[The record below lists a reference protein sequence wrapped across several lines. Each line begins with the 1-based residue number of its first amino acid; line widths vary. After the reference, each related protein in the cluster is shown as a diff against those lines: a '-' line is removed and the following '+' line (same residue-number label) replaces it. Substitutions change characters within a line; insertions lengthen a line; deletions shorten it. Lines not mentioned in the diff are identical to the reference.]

1 MRQCPFCGTDE
12 SQTSELF
19 CHRCHNQIRAELSGE
34 IFSFPDIAGYNNLV
48 KVYSLIFADVPQ
60 FSSAKQIILQSLKK
74 HDNFEG
80 LPSDKKIV
88 VQKALEWANKL
99 CDWQVSFDL
108 LGKPINLKYAENAEI
123 YKDIEDTAD
132 GDLGHGINAAIEQ
145 IRVAIGEDGFAVRAL
160 NLCQGCTIKI
170 ADALKI
176 ESDSVIAIEG
186 HAKELKSDVPMIF
199 ISAPSYYSQSGD
211 KSVEYAVGKALKY
224 QLDTKGIKAFWWEN
238 FNKDTNILGRPIDK
252 QISDLRIAPKIAFGL
267 AFSSIF
273 IGLAFNTQNYVQ
285 NKNCEYETKH
295 FVNFKYSDKAEK
307 EYVSFSGAPK
317 DFKDAQ
323 RISGL
328 LYSKLPKN
336 RTIRLLTLNEK
347 FADYPDELK
356 KLFPQNF
363 TGSESVNIN
372 CNACNG
378 TIDAY
383 VKKALEVI
391 FNILQ
396 HDYYKNVYKPLKDKN
411 GFDSDEE
418 FKNWFCMPTGDVGAF
433 HEIVNAPTNY
443 NCSYAVLDEFGA
455 DVHDKIEFFVERT
468 NYWDD
473 NEGKAKRIIRLN
485 MVVRE
490 TNDKYMSS
498 RQLARNANENDPAI
512 AEKCGFLFAED
523 ENQYQQCEVNYQDR
537 ETTVKPIVFRFSDYT
552 KNGGKYCIVE
562 DINNLNSG
570 IIGTIKFQSFSSAIK
585 VFNFAVTLAR
595 QIVKMPKKAK
605 RKEDRLYDKVR
616 RKIHCPYCAEPL
628 PQFTSKIKRMQSKT
642 GINCQGEAC
651 DHTRFGLRKGRIL
664 CSKNEQSQYAFA
676 LPDGYEKSKSAFITM
691 MGLHDAGKSVF
702 ISKLF
707 NVEKSKIT
715 FAGGKGTEVEENE
728 IVVKSVQLSDKYI
741 QYALSPYVES
751 VSCYIPRAIATATD
765 VLKESFWEKQY
776 LIKESMDDNTVGIF
790 TNYCSI
796 PYANFVAKTIKED
809 DICATLHYAPL
820 MLKLETHDGL
830 ENFFSFYD
838 LPGEEIEEV
847 ANETTMKIS
856 ALQEKVKVD
865 PSTKNIL
872 ALKNMMLLQNSNGI
886 ILLVNAG
893 ANVNSEKVGAVPL
906 CNILTSLLDNK
917 DDEAEE
923 TEDSQKEKKYKRI
936 KNVALA
942 VVLCQFDRIEHE
954 FDYDSI
960 VRTLSPLEDADFYK
974 GSEVEEYINACSNEV
989 KDYLAK
995 NGYGKLVTIINN
1007 FAYHK
1012 YFAVSAI
1019 GHHDSIKKDE
1029 GEQRATTRFI
1039 SYPRGIENVLIW
1051 FAYQMGMID

>member
-12 SQTSELF
+12 SQTTQLF

-34 IFSFPDIAGYNNLV
+34 IFSFPNIAGYNNLV
-48 KVYSLIFADVPQ
+48 KVYGLIFADVPQ
-60 FSSAKQIILQSLKK
+60 FSFAKQIILQSLNK

-80 LPSDKKIV
+80 MPSDKKV
-88 VQKALEWANKL
+88 VAEKALNWANKL
-99 CDWQVSFDL
+99 CDWQVSFDP
-108 LGKPINLKYAENAEI
+108 LGKPTNLSYAENADI

-132 GDLGHGINAAIEQ
+132 GDLGHGINAAIEK
-145 IRVAIGEDGFAVRAL
+145 IRVEIGDDGFAVRAL

-170 ADALKI
+170 AGSPKI
-176 ESDSVIAIEG
+176 ESDSVMAIEG

-273 IGLAFNTQNYVQ
+273 IGLAFNAENYSQNE
-285 NKNCEYETKH
+285 NCKYETKH
-295 FVNFKYSDKAEK
+295 FVDFKYSDTEK
-307 EYVSFSGAPK
+307 EYVSFSSAPK
-317 DFKDAQ
+317 DFKDIQ
-323 RISGL
+323 RINSL

-347 FADYPDELK
+347 FTDYPDKLK
-356 KLFPQNF
+356 ELFPQNF
-363 TGSESVNIN
+363 AGSEAIN
-372 CNACNG
+372 VDCNACNG
-378 TIDAY
+378 TVDAY

-391 FNILQ
+391 LNILQ
-396 HDYYKNVYKPLKDKN
+396 HDYYKTVYKPLKDKN
-411 GFDSDEE
+411 GFDSNEE

-473 NEGKAKRIIRLN
+473 NEGEAKRIIRLN

-490 TNDKYMSS
+490 TNDKYMAS
-498 RQLARNANENDPAI
+498 RQLARMANENDPSI

-537 ETTVKPIVFRFSDYT
+537 EAAVKPIVFRFSDYT
-552 KNGGKYCIVE
+552 KSGGKYCIVK

-570 IIGTIKFQSFSSAIK
+570 IIGTIKFQSFSGAIK
-585 VFNFAVTLAR
+585 VYNFAVTLAR
-595 QIVKMPKKAK
+595 QIVKIPKKAK
-605 RKEDRLYDKVR
+605 HKEGRLYDKVK

-628 PQFTSKIKRMQSKT
+628 LLFTEKIKRLQSKT
-642 GINCQGEAC
+642 GISCLGEESNQEK
-651 DHTRFGLRKGRIL
+651 FGLRKGRIL
-664 CSKNEQSQYAFA
+664 CSQNVQSEYAFA
-676 LPDGYEKSKSAFITM
+676 LPEDYEKGKSAFITM

-707 NVEKSKIT
+707 EVEKSKID
-715 FAGGKGTEVEENE
+715 FADSDSGEYQKDE
-728 IVVKSVQLSDKYI
+728 IVVESVQLSDNYI
-741 QYALSPYVES
+741 KYALSPYVES
-751 VSCYIPRAIATATD
+751 VSCYFPKAIEKADGILT
-765 VLKESFWEKQY
+765 ESLWRKQY
-776 LIKESMDDNTVGIF
+776 LIRESGNDTVGIF

-796 PYANFVAKTIKED
+796 PYANFVLKTRGD
-809 DICATLHYAPL
+809 DDVCATLHYAPL
-820 MLKLETHDGL
+820 MLKLKTHDGL
-830 ENFFSFYD
+830 ENYFSFYD
-838 LPGEEIEEV
+838 LPGEEIEKV
-847 ANETTMKIS
+847 AEKVKTQIS
-856 ALQEKVKVD
+856 ALKEQAKTDEKIRN
-865 PSTKNIL
+865 TLKNI
-872 ALKNMMLLQNSNGI
+872 MLLQNSNGI

-893 ANVNSEKVGAVPL
+893 ANVNDEKEGVEPI
-906 CNILTSLLDNK
+906 CNILTKFLEHK
-917 DDEAEE
+917 DAE
-923 TEDSQKEKKYKRI
+923 TENDANNIKDKKLKRV

-960 VRTLSPLEDADFYK
+960 VRTLAPLEDADFYK
-974 GSEVEEYINACSNEV
+974 GSEIEEYINACSFEV
-989 KDYLAK
+989 KDYLK
-995 NGYGKLVTIINN
+995 KSGYSRLVGIIDN

-1019 GHHDSIKKDE
+1019 GHQDSIKKDD
-1029 GEQRATTRFI
+1029 GEKRATTRFI
-1039 SYPRGIENVLIW
+1039 SNPRGIDNVLIW
-1051 FAYQMGMID
+1051 LAYQMGMID

>member
-12 SQTSELF
+12 SQTTQLF

-48 KVYSLIFADVPQ
+48 KVYGLIFADVPQ
-60 FSSAKQIILQSLKK
+60 FSFAKQIILQSLNK

-80 LPSDKKIV
+80 MPSDKKV
-88 VQKALEWANKL
+88 VAEKALNWANKL
-99 CDWQVSFDL
+99 CDWQVSFDP
-108 LGKPINLKYAENAEI
+108 LGKPTNLSYAENADI

-132 GDLGHGINAAIEQ
+132 GDLGHGINAAIEK
-145 IRVAIGEDGFAVRAL
+145 IRVEIGDDGFAVRAL

-170 ADALKI
+170 AGSPKI
-176 ESDSVIAIEG
+176 ESDSVMAIEG

-273 IGLAFNTQNYVQ
+273 IGLAFNAENYSQNE
-285 NKNCEYETKH
+285 NCKYETKH
-295 FVNFKYSDKAEK
+295 FVDFKYSDTEK
-307 EYVSFSGAPK
+307 EYVSFSSAPK
-317 DFKDAQ
+317 DFKDIQ
-323 RISGL
+323 RINSL

-347 FADYPDELK
+347 FTDYPDKLK
-356 KLFPQNF
+356 ELFPQNF
-363 TGSESVNIN
+363 AGSEAIN
-372 CNACNG
+372 VDCNACNG
-378 TIDAY
+378 TVDAY

-391 FNILQ
+391 LNILQ
-396 HDYYKNVYKPLKDKN
+396 HDYYKTVYKPLKDKN
-411 GFDSDEE
+411 GFDSNEE

-455 DVHDKIEFFVERT
+455 DVHDKIEFFVERA

-473 NEGKAKRIIRLN
+473 NEGEAKRIIRLN

-490 TNDKYMSS
+490 TNDKYMAS
-498 RQLARNANENDPAI
+498 RQLERMANENDPSI

-537 ETTVKPIVFRFSDYT
+537 EAAVKPIVFRFSDYT
-552 KNGGKYCIVE
+552 KSGGKYCIVK

-570 IIGTIKFQSFSSAIK
+570 IIGTIKFQSFSGAIK
-585 VFNFAVTLAR
+585 VYNFAVTLAR
-595 QIVKMPKKAK
+595 QIVKIPKKAK
-605 RKEDRLYDKVR
+605 HKEGRLYDKVK

-628 PQFTSKIKRMQSKT
+628 PRFTAKIKWAQSKT
-642 GINCQGEAC
+642 GISCLGEECNQAK
-651 DHTRFGLRKGRIL
+651 FGLRKGRIL
-664 CSKNEQSQYAFA
+664 CTQNVQSEYAFA
-676 LPDGYEKSKSAFITM
+676 LPEGYEKGKSAFITM
-691 MGLHDAGKSVF
+691 MGLRDAGKSVF

-707 NVEKSKIT
+707 EVEKNKID
-715 FAGGKGTEVEENE
+715 FANSDSSAYQKDE
-728 IVVKSVQLSDKYI
+728 IVVESVQLSDNYI
-741 QYALSPYVES
+741 KYALSPYVES
-751 VSCYIPRAIATATD
+751 VSCYFPRAIEGAEDILTD
-765 VLKESFWEKQY
+765 QLWRKQY
-776 LIKESMDDNTVGIF
+776 LIKESGNGTVGIF
-790 TNYCSI
+790 ADDCSI
-796 PYANFVAKTIKED
+796 PYANYVLKTRGD
-809 DICATLHYAPL
+809 DDVCATLHYAPL
-820 MLKLETHDGL
+820 MLKLKTHDGL
-830 ENFFSFYD
+830 ENYFSFYD
-838 LPGEEIEEV
+838 LPGEEIEKV
-847 ANETTMKIS
+847 AKNLKTQIS
-856 ALQEKVKVD
+856 ALKEQAKTDEKIRN
-865 PSTKNIL
+865 TLKNI
-872 ALKNMMLLQNSNGI
+872 MLLQNSNGI

-893 ANVNSEKVGAVPL
+893 ANVNDENKGVEPI
-906 CNILTSLLDNK
+906 CNILTKFLEHK
-917 DDEAEE
+917 DSE
-923 TEDSQKEKKYKRI
+923 TENDANNKKDKKLKQV

-960 VRTLSPLEDADFYK
+960 VRTLAPLEDADFYK
-974 GSEVEEYINACSNEV
+974 GSEIEEYINACSLEV
-989 KDYLAK
+989 KDYLK
-995 NGYGKLVTIINN
+995 KSGYSRLVGIIDN

-1019 GHHDSIKKDE
+1019 GHQDSIKDDDDE
-1029 GEQRATTRFI
+1029 KKRAITRFI
-1039 SYPRGIENVLIW
+1039 SNPRGIDNILIW
-1051 FAYQMGMID
+1051 LAYQMGMID